1 VQDSGRKDVTIFFDG
16 GVRNG
21 QDCLKALA
29 YGADAVLIG
38 RPVLFG
44 LACGGQQGV
53 ERVLKIVNEELKQ
66 AMLATGCMN
75 INQARGNSDLL
86 YRPEESLF
94 HNAKL

>member
-1 VQDSGRKDVTIFFDG
+1 MCYEDALLAIQHGADGVYVSNHGARQLDTTPATIEVLPEVVRAVRDSGRKDVAIFFDG

-44 LACGGQQGV
+44 LACGG
-53 ERVLKIVNEELKQ
+53 
-66 AMLATGCMN
+66 
-75 INQARGNSDLL
+75 
-86 YRPEESLF
+86 
-94 HNAKL
+94 